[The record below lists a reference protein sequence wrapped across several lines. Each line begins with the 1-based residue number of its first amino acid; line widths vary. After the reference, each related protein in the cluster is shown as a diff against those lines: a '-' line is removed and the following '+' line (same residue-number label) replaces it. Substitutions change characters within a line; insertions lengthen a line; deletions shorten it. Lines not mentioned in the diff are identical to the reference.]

1 MWWGMAAQI
10 NEHSAL
16 KLDTPGTAVVI
27 SSNTQNKGASF
38 FGTDKATCCEAVTP
52 VTGRCTGNTGGTGD
66 VDCSSNIDVDVDCSS
81 GDGTTTANTQN
92 KGSSVVGTN
101 VGMCCEAVTPPVTG
115 MCTGNAGGTGDVD
128 CSNTDPYDCG
138 AATTK
143 AACDGGCYWDATQ
156 CRSRKLANHGLCSTG
171 NTKATCNG
179 GCTWNV
185 AIASGGVAT
194 ASCKVAT
201 VLAHSAP
208 TCSVTAVATAKP
220 ATKHVC
226 SNRGTCDASSGLCN
240 CFEGY
245 AGDDCALQSIY
256 F

>member
-1 MWWGMAAQI
+1 MGTPGDCNGATTEATCDGGCTWRRASVSVQNDVNVDSWWGMAAQI
-10 NEHSAL
+10 NEHSEL
-16 KLDTPGTAVVI
+16 KLDTPIGTV
-27 SSNTQNKGASF
+27 S
-38 FGTDKATCCEAVTP
+38 TC
-52 VTGRCTGNTGGTGD
+52 
-66 VDCSSNIDVDVDCSS
+66 S
-81 GDGTTTANTQN
+81 TANT
-92 KGSSVVGTN
+92 
-101 VGMCCEAVTPPVTG
+101 E
-115 MCTGNAGGTGDVD
+115 
-128 CSNTDPYDCG
+128 
-138 AATTK
+138 
-143 AACDGGCYWDATQ
+143 AACDGGC
-156 CRSRKLANHGLCSTG
+156 
-171 NTKATCNG
+171 
-179 GCTWNV
+179 TW
-185 AIASGGVAT
+185 IADGSVV